1 MSTPA
6 NAYFR
11 TAHEAELE
19 KFTGSFGN
27 MAQQIMRSANRV
39 PSDQHMQYREAVL
52 RDRISA
58 RQQTHL
64 KSQAEIESFRRYA
77 EREERLDNQHAAL
90 VKHLMS
96 KDSRAKGTGSL

>member
-19 KFTGSFGN
+19 KFTGNFGN
-27 MAQQIMRSANRV
+27 MAQQIMRSANRI

-58 RQQTHL
+58 RQQTRL

-96 KDSRAKGTGSL
+96 KDSRAKGTDSL